1 MCLKQEGLE
10 ETCLLSSKIEG
21 PLCDGFILLLRR
33 GKIRENEWKLKV
45 STQYTGEFS
54 KMNNSSHC
62 SKDPHSDITERVLES
77 MKIQYLN
84 KMKDP

>member
-1 MCLKQEGLE
+1 MV
-10 ETCLLSSKIEG
+10 
-21 PLCDGFILLLRR
+21 
-33 GKIRENEWKLKV
+33 NEWKLKV

-62 SKDPHSDITERVLES
+62 SKDSHSDITEKVLES

-84 KMKDP
+84 KMEDP

>member
-1 MCLKQEGLE
+1 M
-10 ETCLLSSKIEG
+10 
-21 PLCDGFILLLRR
+21 
-33 GKIRENEWKLKV
+33 NEWKLKV

-54 KMNNSSHC
+54 KMNALHNSSHC

-84 KMKDP
+84 KMEDP

>member
-1 MCLKQEGLE
+1 MMDLFCVTQKG
-10 ETCLLSSKIEG
+10 
-21 PLCDGFILLLRR
+21 
-33 GKIRENEWKLKV
+33 GKIRKNEWKLKV

-62 SKDPHSDITERVLES
+62 SKDPHSDIIERVLES

-84 KMKDP
+84 KMEDP